1 MNILKREN
9 WWIWLLLTL
18 FSGGSSTLVLGA
30 ILGVFD
36 KNAWYAKWY
45 YWVIGLVLFIF
56 PFYIML
62 VVFNIEIL
70 CKTCAKLNVPGKE
83 YYLSPYL
90 WVLALI
96 IPVIGWLAMIASLVY
111 LQVYT
116 LVALYQGHGE
126 TYIK

>member
-18 FSGGSSTLVLGA
+18 LSNGTSTLVLGA
-30 ILGVFD
+30 LLGVFD

-45 YWVIGLVLFIF
+45 YWAIGLALFVF
-56 PFYIML
+56 PAAVMYII
-62 VVFNIEIL
+62 FNIEIL

-90 WVLALI
+90 WI
-96 IPVIGWLAMIASLVY
+96 IAIIVPFIGWITMFVTLVY
-111 LQVYT
+111 LEIYT
-116 LVALYQGHGE
+116 LVALYQGNGE
-126 TYIK
+126 KYIK